1 MSLKI
6 REWIQQAAAGS
17 DCQFE
22 IVSTAREQ
30 SDFYKARNQNY
41 DRFLIVTAIDELT
54 KPDEINRKTLEEAPE
69 ELTCLP
75 AFAKNT
81 DLILLLERDSL
92 ELSKQDEA
100 TLYAIEEDSYSFKKY
115 VLYYTDEEQQQ
126 FETEIKQ
133 KGQNWLHD
141 RKAFEAYR
149 KATLQASAYN
159 LLIRTYIKLPFIT
172 VPAAQ
177 AQLQD
182 IAQLANQQVEQA
194 GFIELSKKLGLY
206 LDNSTTSDETA
217 NLDKLLGQLIDE
229 RMETEPDQD

>member
-6 REWIQQAAAGS
+6 REWIQKAAADS

-22 IVSTAREQ
+22 KVLTEHKQ
-30 SDFYKARNQNY
+30 SDFYQANNPNY
-41 DRFLIVTAIDELT
+41 DRFLIVAAIDELAEPT
-54 KPDEINRKTLEEAPE
+54 EINRKTLEEAPE

-92 ELSKQDEA
+92 SLSKRDEA

-115 VLYYTDEEQQQ
+115 VLYYTDEELQQ
-126 FETEIKQ
+126 FETEIKL

-141 RKAFEAYR
+141 RKAFEDYSE
-149 KATLQASAYN
+149 KPIKASAYN

-217 NLDKLLGQLIDE
+217 NLDTLLGHLIDE